1 MNSPAKSS
9 EGNKLVQELNVH
21 IGKNLTNESFG
32 VEELAAAMGYSRS
45 HLHRK
50 LQKHL
55 DKTIS
60 QYIREYRLE
69 KASAILKKEDLN
81 VSEVA
86 YMVGFGSATYFSKSF
101 TSYFGFPPSEIKKQ
115 ALNAYEEVPVFNGA
129 TEKKPKLVRNILL
142 SVMTFFILASSVFFI
157 WRWLPGEGLNNREA
171 DLSIALMP
179 LSNLSN
185 DPLNLYLV
193 QGVGD
198 AIARKLS
205 ALDDL
210 RVVSQLSTSHL
221 YAENRSLIQIADKLK
236 TAYVL
241 EGSIQKISDQI
252 RIEVGLVNGKT
263 GVRIWSE
270 HYDRSFEDIFNI
282 ENEIA
287 EQVAYSLKSHL
298 SPVEI
303 SDLNRSYTENARAY
317 ELYLKGVFELRTYT
331 RTGINRA
338 LDYFMEAIQLDSTFA
353 MAYNWLGHSLIAK
366 ASMFGAELD
375 ALEALELA
383 IVPIEI
389 SLEIDPDLS
398 EARAIRAFYYL
409 YHDWDFK
416 RAEKEYQLGINKRE
430 PEGYALYADYLNF
443 VRRHEEALSLSRQ
456 QEKDEPYYPNTRMI
470 LSLFYTGQVEEALS
484 YAETR
489 LRIMKNYWTMDS
501 YGFILLN
508 SGEYQRAIEIFQ
520 QIFEIEDIRY
530 PRILGWL
537 GAAYARSGQEVK
549 AEALLKELR
558 EKHVISSAGSTG
570 FFIAV
575 IHAALDNTDEA
586 LHWLRIA
593 IDGHEMEI
601 PWLISEPQF
610 FSLHEHPEFKR
621 MVKEVGFPEL

>member
-1 MNSPAKSS
+1 M
-9 EGNKLVQELNVH
+9 
-21 IGKNLTNESFG
+21 
-32 VEELAAAMGYSRS
+32 
-45 HLHRK
+45 
-50 LQKHL
+50 
-55 DKTIS
+55 
-60 QYIREYRLE
+60 
-69 KASAILKKEDLN
+69 
-81 VSEVA
+81 
-86 YMVGFGSATYFSKSF
+86 
-101 TSYFGFPPSEIKKQ
+101 
-115 ALNAYEEVPVFNGA
+115 
-129 TEKKPKLVRNILL
+129 
-142 SVMTFFILASSVFFI
+142 
-157 WRWLPGEGLNNREA
+157 WRWLPGEGLKNKEA
-171 DLSIALMP
+171 NLSIALMP
-179 LSNLSN
+179 LTNLSN

-205 ALDDL
+205 ALEDL

-221 YAENRSLIQIADKLK
+221 YAENKSLIQIADKLK
-236 TAYVL
+236 TSYVL
-241 EGSIQKISDQI
+241 EGSIQKINDQV

-263 GVRIWSE
+263 GIRIWSE
-270 HYDRSFEDIFNI
+270 HYDRGFDDIFNI

-287 EQVAYSLKSHL
+287 EHVATSLKSHL
-298 SPVEI
+298 SPIEI
-303 SDLNRSYTENARAY
+303 SDLNKSYTDNAKAY

-331 RTGINRA
+331 RTGINQA

-353 MAYNWLGHSLIAK
+353 MAYNWLGHSIIAR
-366 ASMFGAELD
+366 AAMFGAELD

-443 VRRHEEALSLSRQ
+443 VRRHQEALTLSRQ

-470 LSLFYTGQVEEALS
+470 LSLYYTGQVEEALS
-484 YAETR
+484 YAEAR
-489 LRIMKNYWTMDS
+489 FRILKNYSTMDS
-501 YGFILLN
+501 YGFVLLN
-508 SGEYQRAIEIFQ
+508 SGDYQRAIEIFK
-520 QIFEIEDIRY
+520 QIFEIENIRY

-537 GAAYARSGQEVK
+537 GAAYARSGQETK
-549 AEALLKELR
+549 AEAILKELK
-558 EKHVISSAGSTG
+558 EKQAISSAGSTG

-575 IHAALDNTDEA
+575 VNAALGNTDEA

-593 IDGHEMEI
+593 IDDHEMEI

-610 FSLHEHPEFKR
+610 YALHEHPEFKR
-621 MVKEVGFPEL
+621 MVREVGFPEL